1 MYTINSQTSRAI
13 VLAMCV
19 LPFLQELQSAK
30 SIAQTKKENYIE
42 IKQFQQTENACKI
55 KASIQHM
62 TLDFL
67 INKKVPSY
75 VLQHLLP
82 IIFINCYLSPMTKG
96 SLRIRSKTWYLF
108 YFYADLVFY
117 RMRAMQKHLN
127 TDRQQ
132 QTKFRT
138 DDAQTFAVQN

>member
-1 MYTINSQTSRAI
+1 
-13 VLAMCV
+13 
-19 LPFLQELQSAK
+19 
-30 SIAQTKKENYIE
+30 
-42 IKQFQQTENACKI
+42 
-55 KASIQHM
+55 M

-96 SLRIRSKTWYLF
+96 SLRILSKTWYLF

-138 DDAQTFAVQN
+138 DDA